1 MYNVALCDDNVNT
14 LRLLEEAIIQYS
26 NEHDIQVQIQRYSHF
41 NDFYLY
47 YDQFDV
53 YFLELDLLEFNGQDL
68 VQMIR
73 NKNKHAEIVIMNSD
87 DFYLSFSFLMNVAY
101 YLCKPIEK
109 AQLNTA
115 LQIVFSRI
123 VSKEC
128 IIKSK
133 KGQRRILLDDLLY
146 IDIQQRSSCFHLK
159 NETIYSP
166 CLHGT
171 FRKENGY
178 LLNHQELLLVE
189 PSLIFNLDNIKELTR
204 EYVKFVD
211 DNIFY
216 LPRKGYDKIYPVW
229 SYYHQSKEREEIF

>member
-101 YLCKPIEK
+101 YLRKPIEK

>member
-101 YLCKPIEK
+101 YLRKPIEK

-159 NETIYSP
+159 NEIIYSP

-229 SYYHQSKEREEIF
+229 FYYHQPKEREEIF